1 MGFLRAL
8 ELLEGELNK
17 PRLSTGVASLDELL
31 GGGIRS
37 GVFYLFYGSEDCL
50 EPLLYRIL
58 VNSLLP
64 VGMGGFGGKT
74 VYLYCG
80 SYRIEKNVLD
90 TSLLTSLVKALGLD
104 PEEALDRVEVF
115 LAFSGEQQMQV
126 VDNVAKI
133 ITDKREVKLLL
144 VHSIAGLF
152 KAEGRLDL
160 EKMARLKYVVS
171 RLWQNCAERGVAMV
185 ASCGP
190 RFSRRGE
197 LPRPEGGRYLQHLP
211 AVVVY
216 VRRVGGRAP
225 ACETALV
232 KHPSR
237 PLRSVKF
244 TLGEV
249 LGVGRVTSPFRA
261 ALQKEVE
268 NLRRHYRD
276 VLTDKTRRKAFDSL
290 VSAWA
295 SEAGAM
301 SNSNVPALMDNMLL
315 TAAVDNRRLLEELTA
330 KVEQLQAEVE
340 KLRQR
345 LGKSGSP

>member
-1 MGFLRAL
+1 M
-8 ELLEGELNK
+8 EEELNK
-17 PRLSTGVASLDELL
+17 PRLSTGVTSLDELL
-31 GGGIRS
+31 GGGVRP

-64 VGMGGFGGKT
+64 VGMGGFGGRA

-80 SYRIEKNVLD
+80 SYRVEKNVLD
-90 TSLLTSLVKALGLD
+90 ASLLTSLVKAVWLD

-126 VDNVAKI
+126 VDDVAKI
-133 ITDKREVKLLL
+133 ITDNREVKLLL

-160 EKMARLKYVVS
+160 EKMARLKHVVS
-171 RLWQNCAERGVAMV
+171 RLWQSCAEHGVTMV
-185 ASCGP
+185 ASCRP
-190 RFSRRGE
+190 RSFRKGE

-216 VRRVGGRAP
+216 VRRVGSRTL
-225 ACETALV
+225 ACETVLV

-237 PLRSVKF
+237 PLGSVKF

-249 LGVGRVTSPFRA
+249 LEVGRVTSPFRA
-261 ALQKEVE
+261 TLQKEVE

-290 VSAWA
+290 VSTWA
-295 SEAGAM
+295 SEVGAM

-315 TAAVDNRRLLEELTA
+315 TAAVDNRRLLEKLTA

-345 LGKSGSP
+345 LEKSGSP